1 LVWRSNLQWVLERYV
16 KWSTGENEEGVVIAY
31 GSMYGNTALM
41 ADIIARGVAEAGVK
55 NIKIYDVA
63 KTEVSHIIG
72 DIWKYKGCVIGACAH
87 YGSVFPNMT
96 LLLHELT
103 EFKPKNKVYG
113 VFGGMSWGGGGVKYI
128 NGVVEKNQWEC
139 PVESVEV
146 KGAPYRPE
154 DVERL
159 YNLGKAIGEA
169 VKNN

>member
-1 LVWRSNLQWVLERYV
+1 
-16 KWSTGENEEGVVIAY
+16 
-31 GSMYGNTALM
+31 
-41 ADIIARGVAEAGVK
+41 
-55 NIKIYDVA
+55 
-63 KTEVSHIIG
+63 VSHIIG